1 MTFVLGI
8 LGLGFLVFFHELGH
22 FIAARI
28 FGVKVEAF
36 SIGMGPVLV
45 HRTWKETD
53 YRISLIP
60 LGGYC
65 AMKGNSRRKRFILR
79 HSSFKKARNSIC
91 RSVCEF
97 SVRISCIFY
106 NCNYRLYV
114 LQRRHKSFHGRRN
127 LP

>member
-65 AMKGNSRRKRFILR
+65 AMKGEKDFQDAMEKNLKEIQGE
-79 HSSFKKARNSIC
+79 I
-91 RSVCEF
+91 
-97 SVRISCIFY
+97 
-106 NCNYRLYV
+106 
-114 LQRRHKSFHGRRN
+114 GRAHV
-127 LP
+127 

>member
-65 AMKGNSRRKRFILR
+65 AMKGEKEI
-79 HSSFKKARNSIC
+79 
-91 RSVCEF
+91 
-97 SVRISCIFY
+97 
-106 NCNYRLYV
+106 
-114 LQRRHKSFHGRRN
+114 GRAHV
-127 LP
+127 